1 MFQSS
6 SWPSGWGV
14 TRPRLGSRIRMDL
27 VIWSKLLLLLI
38 FLLLDFWLDHLICLS
53 IFLIIDLS
61 ILQTIYS
68 SSNLSIYLFT
78 FLSIYSYLNISIY
91 FEFYQSIHISS
102 FYIFTVLLPS
112 ISWSIHL
119 SIHLSI
125 YISITLSVHQYLY
138 LFAAEFE
145 TGLGLSPVLFLFT
158 FGLFKQTNL
167 CNKAM

>member
-1 MFQSS
+1 
-6 SWPSGWGV
+6 
-14 TRPRLGSRIRMDL
+14 MDL
-27 VIWSKLLLLLI
+27 VIGSKLLLLI
-38 FLLLDFWLDHLICLS
+38 FLLLDFWLDHFICLS

-61 ILQTIYS
+61 ILHTIYS

-91 FEFYQSIHISS
+91 FEFYQSIRISS

-145 TGLGLSPVLFLFT
+145 TGLSLNTPVLFLFT
-158 FGLFKQTNL
+158 LGLFKQTNL